1 MQPSP
6 AEVARTLAAGRLAG
20 TAQVAYRPG
29 PHQVRHA
36 TDPSG
41 RMLLLVSVVN
51 NLAAALRPTSGGRG
65 TALVLDVRDL
75 PPAAGAP
82 SLGRVWLSGWPEPLT
97 GAEARLAAVD
107 FADVVPTGDLLD
119 VGRGFTLYR
128 FEPAEIRLERGGT
141 VRHVEPAEYA
151 AAEPD
156 PLHGLER
163 DLLADLADHHGPEIA
178 AFLRRQLGDVV
189 PPAGADEPAPRVV
202 RLDRYGMVVAFGG
215 RARCRA
221 RLAFPRPLR
230 GQADLAE
237 LLHPVLC
244 RRRHQPDQSIRPDQ
258 TTPAG
263 QPPRPDQDRPAA
275 TSPDQAWSDR

>member
-41 RMLLLVSVVN
+41 RLLLLVSIVSD
-51 NLAAALRPTSGGRG
+51 LAAVLRPTGAGRA

-75 PPAAGAP
+75 PPGAGTP
-82 SLGRVWLSGWPEPLT
+82 PLGRVWISGWPEPLS
-97 GAEARLAAVD
+97 GAEARRAAVD

-119 VGRGFTLYR
+119 VGGCFTLYR
-128 FEPAEIRLERGGT
+128 FEPVEIRLERAGT
-141 VRHVEPAEYA
+141 VLDVEPAEYA

-156 PLHGLER
+156 PLHPMER
-163 DLLADLADHHGPEIA
+163 DLLADLADHHGPEVA
-178 AFLRRQLGDVV
+178 AFLRRQLGDIV
-189 PPAGADEPAPRVV
+189 PPAGPEEPPPRVV
-202 RLDRYGMVVAFGG
+202 RLDRYGMVVALGG
-215 RARCRA
+215 RSTRCRA
-221 RLAFPRPLR
+221 RLAFPRPLAN
-230 GQADLAE
+230 QAELAE

-244 RRRHQPDQSIRPDQ
+244 RRRNHPQRPEPGW
-258 TTPAG
+258 PATASPTSA
-263 QPPRPDQDRPAA
+263 QWPAN
-275 TSPDQAWSDR
+275 PGPG